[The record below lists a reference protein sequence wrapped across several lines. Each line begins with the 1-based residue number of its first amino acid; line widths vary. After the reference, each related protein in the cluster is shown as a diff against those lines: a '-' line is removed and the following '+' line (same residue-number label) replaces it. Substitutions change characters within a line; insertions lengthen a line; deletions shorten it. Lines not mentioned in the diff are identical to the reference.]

1 MDCRFLVPYP
11 QRLSAGKA
19 RFARPREARVSAPAA
34 AAATSAA
41 LVRDLA
47 ALAGVRLSAR
57 APFRIALKLA
67 PGAARPEGY
76 RLTLDGAGARLA
88 AGDQAGLFYGTQTLL
103 QLLVLGEAK
112 ALRPVQI
119 ADWPE
124 FPTRSFMVDL
134 GRSVFTVAML
144 RRLVRILARLKM
156 NTLHLHLADDE
167 LCGLRFRKLPLGREN
182 PGAITLAEL
191 AALVRYARGFH
202 VGILPEFECWGH
214 AGAALYHFP
223 ELYGAP
229 GMWGG
234 MSFGIG
240 EPTFALFE
248 KVFDELLPVLER
260 DCAVHVGL
268 DEARW
273 VLLPSAEK
281 KGSGTFCAEH
291 PKGRSGKRFLTPFSP
306 AQYTPTTLVGRLH
319 GLLQRAGRRHGRRVT
334 MHLWADHG
342 GRPLP
347 AGLEQQVVIQPWNY
361 DRRHEPAIR
370 RKMRR
375 YAGAGKPP
383 MMMGAGMSSLAFGGS
398 FAATRQWCRLGA
410 GKPNVR
416 GVTICHWCDNDL
428 AERLLGLYAGADYAW
443 SPATP
448 KDRPDDPYDEKLR
461 GEIGALMRKWQAAF
475 RDADDEAIRRDR
487 GPQVA
492 SGYYLWGKRAGR
504 PVAPT
509 VEFARPQAAGALE

>member
-1 MDCRFLVPYP
+1 MDCAFLVPYP
-11 QRLSAGKA
+11 QRLRAGKA
-19 RFARPREARVSAPAA
+19 RFARPREFRLSAPAA

-57 APFRIALKLA
+57 APFRIALSLA

-76 RLTLDGAGARLA
+76 RLTLDGAGARVA
-88 AGDQAGLFYGTQTLL
+88 ASDQAGLYYGTQTLL

-182 PGAITLAEL
+182 PGAISLAEL

-214 AGAALYHFP
+214 AGAAIYHFP

-248 KVFDELLPVLER
+248 KVFDELLPALER

-268 DEARW
+268 DEAEW
-273 VLLPSAEK
+273 HLLPSVPESERAK
-281 KGSGTFCAEH
+281 
-291 PKGRSGKRFLTPFSP
+291 
-306 AQYTPTTLVGRLH
+306 YTPTALVGRIH
-319 GLLQRAGRRHGRRVT
+319 GLLLRAGRRHGRRVT

-347 AGLEQQVVIQPWNY
+347 AGLERQVVIQPWNY
-361 DRRHEPAIR
+361 DRRHEPTIR

-383 MMMGAGMSSLAFGGS
+383 MMMGAGMSSVAFGGS

-461 GEIGALMRKWQAAF
+461 GELGALMRKWQAAF

-487 GPQVA
+487 GPQVFCGHY
-492 SGYYLWGKRAGR
+492 SWGARAGR

-509 VEFARPQAAGALE
+509 VEFARPQAGGALE